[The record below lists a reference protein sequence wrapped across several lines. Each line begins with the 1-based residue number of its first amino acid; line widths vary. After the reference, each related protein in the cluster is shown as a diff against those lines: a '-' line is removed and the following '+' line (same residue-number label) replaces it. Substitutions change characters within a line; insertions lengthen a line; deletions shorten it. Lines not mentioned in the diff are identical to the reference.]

1 MGKRTSSASQLSD
14 RYRID
19 FATWLFELRDAD
31 LNPQDKLAIL
41 NAAINNILHTTPAL
55 LSSGRVSGRD
65 LTRFPRPAK
74 MKRTRCAANPRR
86 RAAFIKPT

>member
-1 MGKRTSSASQLSD
+1 MGKRMRSAAELSD

-31 LNPQDKLAIL
+31 LHPQIKLAIL
-41 NAAINNILHTTPAL
+41 NAAINNILHATPAL
-55 LSSGRVSGRD
+55 LSDERVPGRD
-65 LTRFPRPAK
+65 PIRFPRPAQ
-74 MKRTRCAANPRR
+74 MKRKRCAASPRR